1 MELYKIKF
9 NNFKDYSWILY
20 EKTRRCQKLVK
31 KEIDPSTI
39 FYNNL
44 KESP

>member
-20 EKTRRCQKLVK
+20 EKTRYHLRGLRQ
-31 KEIDPSTI
+31 EIKSSEI
-39 FYNNL
+39 FVTT
-44 KESP
+44 